1 MKSDTLVL
9 AGERGWIPMS
19 INLAHIPV
27 IKTHWD
33 AVEEGAE
40 KTGLSPSRSTWRIA
54 REVYVADTTEQAR
67 KEALEG
73 TLGRDFENY
82 WFNLM
87 GSGNFKPS
95 PDIADSDMSTEHLLD
110 TLWVVGSPDHVA
122 NRLREIYDEV
132 GGFGVLLA
140 MGHEW
145 EPREQW
151 LNSMT
156 LLKNEVMPQLAD
168 LT

>member
-1 MKSDTLVL
+1 ML

-19 INLAHIPV
+19 INLAHVPV

-33 AVEEGAE
+33 AVEEGRKKQACLRLVPH
-40 KTGLSPSRSTWRIA
+40 GVSPARSTLQRPLN
-54 REVYVADTTEQAR
+54 RHGKR
-67 KEALEG
+67 HLKG
-73 TLGRDFENY
+73 TLGRDFRDY
-82 WFNLM
+82 WFNLF
-87 GSGNFKPS
+87 SPGNFKPD
-95 PDIADSDMSTEHLLD
+95 PDMDDADMTLEHLLD
-110 TLWVVGSPDHVA
+110 TLWIVGSPDHVA
-122 NRLREIYDEV
+122 NRLRELYEEV